1 MKKFSLAFVFL
12 SVSFIVVL
20 FSCKKINE
28 ATELGSN
35 LIPGVDNVNTFD
47 TSLSIVSLNKRF
59 NDSVFVDYSDPVALG
74 DITDPEFG
82 KIHANFCFSFSLP
95 SGAATYPFKFSKDAV
110 HPIDSVVLSLAYVG
124 AYGDTLGDGVQTI
137 SVYDIDRNA
146 GFLSDSAYAYND
158 KNSDFTGTLV
168 GTKTYTINRLS
179 KDTQYVKEPT
189 DTGSSVTKYIN
200 VLRIRLDN
208 SLGLRISNF
217 DTTTTG
223 LNSGFLSDSALKA
236 VFPGLAI
243 KSANSGNALA
253 YFNLSNIANTK
264 LTIYYRYNKPT
275 GPGDTT
281 ASVTFTHSAF
291 GQSNYVDVQ
300 PGGNWQPA
308 INNTAAD
315 KVYVESS
322 PSGSYATIVIP
333 GLNTFPN
340 KVIHRAEIIATK
352 LPSANEVV
360 FTPPSRLFL
369 DRKNSNTPDT
379 TFIFNKD
386 ISTSALDNSYDLS
399 TFGGDLK
406 SGIYRFNITRYVQDI
421 VTNHKN
427 NDTLRI
433 YAPFRTIVFNPS
445 LLSATTPNGRYQILQ
460 LANRIME
467 GRVVLGGGTYFDP
480 SARLRLRIVYSNL

>member
-1 MKKFSLAFVFL
+1 
-12 SVSFIVVL
+12 
-20 FSCKKINE
+20 
-28 ATELGSN
+28 
-35 LIPGVDNVNTFD
+35 
-47 TSLSIVSLNKRF
+47 
-59 NDSVFVDYSDPVALG
+59 
-74 DITDPEFG
+74 
-82 KIHANFCFSFSLP
+82 
-95 SGAATYPFKFSKDAV
+95 
-110 HPIDSVVLSLAYVG
+110 
-124 AYGDTLGDGVQTI
+124 
-137 SVYDIDRNA
+137 
-146 GFLSDSAYAYND
+146 
-158 KNSDFTGTLV
+158 
-168 GTKTYTINRLS
+168 
-179 KDTQYVKEPT
+179 
-189 DTGSSVTKYIN
+189 
-200 VLRIRLDN
+200 
-208 SLGLRISNF
+208 
-217 DTTTTG
+217 
-223 LNSGFLSDSALKA
+223 
-236 VFPGLAI
+236 
-243 KSANSGNALA
+243 
-253 YFNLSNIANTK
+253 
-264 LTIYYRYNKPT
+264 
-275 GPGDTT
+275 
-281 ASVTFTHSAF
+281 
-291 GQSNYVDVQ
+291 
-300 PGGNWQPA
+300 
-308 INNTAAD
+308 
-315 KVYVESS
+315 VESS